1 MRKVA
6 ILLVLVILPFSYFK
20 IKERMEIN
28 QLKEISEVISE
39 VSSRLL
45 HDEEVKSFS
54 FGDKEISTSFYF
66 NEELESYIIKQMKL
80 YTSKATAV
88 VVMNNSTGE
97 VLSLLSYDKERN
109 TFGRSLALMA
119 SNPSASLSKIVA
131 AADLIENA
139 GYFPWTNIKTRGK
152 GTTLYKYQLKKEH
165 RWNRNISLEKAFA
178 YSNNAAFGKAVIL
191 NSNATSLFDMAKS
204 FGFNSSI
211 AKFLK
216 LPKSTFRMPTSEFNL
231 AELASGFNTETMIS
245 PLHAAVF
252 ASIVAN
258 NGVLIKPRIV
268 KELAVDEH
276 SLIDEI
282 PDNKKRGIKVLD
294 EETAIQLK
302 QLMGKTI
309 KYGTAKKSFRGMRRD
324 LKRKLEIGGKTGSI
338 TGGIP
343 AGKRD
348 WFTSYSKL
356 KDSENSGISV
366 TVMSIQGD
374 KWRAKSS
381 YLAKNI
387 IEYYYKRIKK
397 DDLTKR
403 VFAKK

>member
-1 MRKVA
+1 MRK
-6 ILLVLVILPFSYFK
+6 LLVLLLLIILPFTYFK
-20 IKERMEIN
+20 IKERIEISD
-28 QLKEISEVISE
+28 LKEISEVITE

-45 HDEEVKSFS
+45 HDEQVAKFS
-54 FGDKEISTSFYF
+54 FGEKEVSASFYF
-66 NEELESYIIKQMKL
+66 NEELEAYIVKQMKL

-88 VVMNNSTGE
+88 VVIKNSTGE
-97 VLSLLSYDKERN
+97 VLSLLSYDKE
-109 TFGRSLALMA
+109 TKVFGRSMAMMA
-119 SNPSASLSKIVA
+119 SHPSASLSKIVA

-139 GYFPWTNIKTRGK
+139 GYFPWTQIKTRGR

-165 RWNRNISLEKAFA
+165 RWNRNITLEKAFA
-178 YSNNAAFGKAVIL
+178 YSNNAAFGKAAIL
-191 NSNATSLFDMAKS
+191 NSNADSLFDMATN

-231 AELASGFNTETMIS
+231 AELASGFNTQTMIS

-258 NGVLIKPRIV
+258 NGILIKPRIV
-268 KELAVDEH
+268 KEIALDH
-276 SLIDEI
+276 NSIIDEI
-282 PDNKKRGIKVLD
+282 PKGEKRGVKVLD
-294 EETAIQLK
+294 EETAQQLK

-309 KYGTAKKSFRGMRRD
+309 KYGTAKKSFRRLNRS
-324 LKRKLEIGGKTGSI
+324 LKKKLEIGGKTGSI

-356 KDSENSGISV
+356 KDSDNSGISV

-397 DDLTKR
+397 EEPTKI